1 MNWFYPGKTR
11 GQASATMFAHLHDAG
26 IRPLDIIRA
35 VTTNAAELMDSRSSS
50 HRNPDRLHLCSC
62 RALADSLPQN
72 SLHLFLSIIPKP
84 FRAHFGSLRVRLLL
98 LHGLPSPNGD
108 LVPPQPLANHRVR
121 SPASPRSCWCPPI
134 PQTNTRHRQA
144 LNFRGA
150 FPVHLLVIEYPVNHA
165 KLWLR
170 TGVHFVLWTSSHRIA
185 PCSATLVQ
193 EAVRRCG
200 FEPRINGHESDNE
213 DSDLSRRS
221 LRRVASSCS
230 MRA

>member
-1 MNWFYPGKTR
+1 MLIRFRKIPFTCSYPSF
-11 GQASATMFAHLHDAG
+11 QSHSAPILVAYVFGFFFFTDY
-26 IRPLDIIRA
+26 
-35 VTTNAAELMDSRSSS
+35 
-50 HRNPDRLHLCSC
+50 
-62 RALADSLPQN
+62 LPQMETW
-72 SLHLFLSIIPKP
+72 SLLNPW
-84 FRAHFGSLRVRLLL
+84 
-98 LHGLPSPNGD
+98 
-108 LVPPQPLANHRVR
+108 QNHRVR
-121 SPASPRSCWCPPI
+121 SPASPRSCWRPPI

-200 FEPRINGHESDNE
+200 FEPRINGHVSENE